1 MKLSDIDNIDKI
13 IERKQMR
20 RQRGGF
26 WYVSGSAPDRNG
38 RMKQFLLGP
47 FPDIESANNVI
58 ERKKLTSATPIEVGS
73 SDLQRAGQII
83 KAMRL
88 QGNASMQDVFSRV
101 AHKNVGGR
109 DGI

>member
-1 MKLSDIDNIDKI
+1 MANIDDLDKMM
-13 IERKQMR
+13 ERKMMR

-26 WYVSGSAPDRNG
+26 WYVTGASPDSKG

-47 FPDIESANNVI
+47 FPDAETANDVI
-58 ERKKLTSATPIEVGS
+58 ERKRLVGNATAIEVNT
-73 SDLQRAGQII
+73 SDLARAGQII

-88 QGNASMQDVFSRV
+88 QGNASMSEVFNRV

-109 DGI
+109 DAI

>member
-1 MKLSDIDNIDKI
+1 MANMDDLDKMM
-13 IERKQMR
+13 ERKMMR

-26 WYVSGSAPDRNG
+26 WYVTGSSPDTKG

-47 FPDIESANNVI
+47 FSDYETAVNVI
-58 ERKKLTSATPIEVGS
+58 ERKRLTSAQPVEVNS
-73 SDLQRAGQII
+73 SDLARAGQII

-88 QGNASMQDVFSRV
+88 QGNSTMAQVFDRV

-109 DGI
+109 DAI